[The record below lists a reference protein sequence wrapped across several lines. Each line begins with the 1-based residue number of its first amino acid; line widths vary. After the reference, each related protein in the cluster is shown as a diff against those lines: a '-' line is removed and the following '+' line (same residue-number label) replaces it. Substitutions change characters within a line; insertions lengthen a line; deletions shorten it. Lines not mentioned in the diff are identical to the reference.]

1 MLFALPTTAL
11 ALPLLISA
19 IPSQARSETITLP
32 LVQRDLSIDVQAGP
46 VDATL
51 DVGGSCPPRLS
62 LHLANFAWLERI
74 KRTVS
79 SRYSKP
85 TVEQAS
91 ALAHA
96 QSQLEGGSS
105 VSPALQN
112 RRRSAPVSD
121 GPGSGSHEAGQET
134 AGRRHRKAAKRAELA
149 LKRGNGTAHSAQ
161 SASNSSFASAGEI
174 RSGSVGLED
183 YVVSHEDMDVSMR
196 QARKT
201 HKGRL
206 TNAGTPC
213 SLTQFMAVVK

>member
-1 MLFALPTTAL
+1 MLCSLSTTAL
-11 ALPLLISA
+11 VLPLLVSA
-19 IPSQARSETITLP
+19 VPSQARSNTITLP
-32 LVQRDLSIDVQAGP
+32 LVQRDLNIDVQAGP
-46 VDATL
+46 IDASL

-96 QSQLEGGSS
+96 QSQLEGDTA
-105 VSPALQN
+105 VSALQS

-121 GPGSGSHEAGQET
+121 GAGLHETGQET
-134 AGRRHRKAAKRAELA
+134 AGRRHRKAARRAELA
-149 LKRGNGTAHSAQ
+149 LKRGNGTVQ
-161 SASNSSFASAGEI
+161 STQGASNASFASEGET

-183 YVVSHEDMDVSMR
+183 YVVSHEDMDVSAM
-196 QARKT
+196 
-201 HKGRL
+201 
-206 TNAGTPC
+206 
-213 SLTQFMAVVK
+213 